1 MKKIFTL
8 LTVAALTATTAFAQS
23 TWKVDKAHS
32 RLQFTITHL
41 AVSDVDGFFK
51 DFDVTINSSKPDFSD
66 AKITLV
72 AQTASVNTDNE
83 KRDAHLKS
91 GDFFDVTKYSTLTF
105 NSTSITP
112 TSPNHFKLVGNMT
125 LNGVTK
131 PVTMDL
137 WHRATIVN
145 AQTNKENAGFK
156 VTGTIKRSD
165 FGFGKGFSSPILSDE
180 VIITAN
186 GEFGK
191 I

>member
-8 LTVAALTATTAFAQS
+8 LTVALISTAAMAQS

-41 AVSDVDGFFK
+41 LVSDVDGRFK
-51 DFDVTINSSKPDFSD
+51 DFDATITAAKPDFSD
-66 AKITLV
+66 AKVTLV
-72 AQTASVNTDNE
+72 AQTASVDTDNE
-83 KRDAHLKS
+83 RRDTHLKS
-91 GDFFDVTKYSTLTF
+91 ADFFDVTKSPTMNF
-105 NSTSITP
+105 VSTSIMP
-112 TSPNHFKLVGNMT
+112 TTPNHFKLVGNLT

-137 WHRATIVN
+137 WHRATVTGQN
-145 AQTNKENAGFK
+145 GKENAGFK

-165 FGFGKGFSSPILSDE
+165 FGFGKGFGAATLSDE
-180 VIITAN
+180 VVITAN

-191 I
+191 AS

>member
-8 LTVAALTATTAFAQS
+8 LTVAVLTATTAFAQS

-137 WHRATIVN
+137 
-145 AQTNKENAGFK
+145 
-156 VTGTIKRSD
+156 
-165 FGFGKGFSSPILSDE
+165 
-180 VIITAN
+180 
-186 GEFGK
+186 
-191 I
+191 